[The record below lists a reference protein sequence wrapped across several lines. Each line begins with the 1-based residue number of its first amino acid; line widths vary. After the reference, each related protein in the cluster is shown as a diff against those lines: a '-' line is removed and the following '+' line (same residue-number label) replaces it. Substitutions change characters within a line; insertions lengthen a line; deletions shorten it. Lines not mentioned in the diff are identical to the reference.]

1 VSQNGSTVSTSRP
14 SEPEALLRAQRRE
27 IERLRARVRSLEAVV
42 AELREA
48 TIWDFSVYEQLP
60 SDSWVAID
68 REAVDGLLL
77 AAAAVDDW
85 RPWRSP
91 IEGRPA

>member
-1 VSQNGSTVSTSRP
+1 MSTSRP
-14 SEPEALLRAQRRE
+14 SEQEALLRAQRRE

-42 AELREA
+42 TELRQA

-60 SDSWVAID
+60 SDGWVAID
-68 REAVDGLLL
+68 RDAVDGLLL

-85 RPWRSP
+85 RPWRSS